1 MEIASSPTSPSRTSR
16 SVIRTESPTHPG
28 SNYRVRREPTLSWER
43 VAGPKALTG
52 VGRQGVGPGTAPFP
66 AESPALCAFRG
77 RPRFLRVWR
86 GPLKTKDRPHVC
98 SPRRRSPSPT
108 GKVDRAQPGPDEGK
122 QPKSEKQ
129 ATLNGSVLHSMWPVL
144 LLRCG
149 PSSVTP
155 YGVPPSPQGKA
166 ASRRG
171 SLTFPWGKVP
181 PQRRKRGGTGLVQRT
196 APHPSGLRPATL
208 SQERVFPS
216 SGPGCARSTF
226 PVGEGFL
233 RRRRFLTVPL
243 AFQTFFP
250 FTPFTNPLLCC
261 KIGSS
266 SQKLWEVWS

>member
-1 MEIASSPTSPSRTSR
+1 M
-16 SVIRTESPTHPG
+16 
-28 SNYRVRREPTLSWER
+28 L
-43 VAGPKALTG
+43 
-52 VGRQGVGPGTAPFP
+52 
-66 AESPALCAFRG
+66 
-77 RPRFLRVWR
+77 
-86 GPLKTKDRPHVC
+86 
-98 SPRRRSPSPT
+98 PRRRSPSPT

-129 ATLNGSVLHSMWPVL
+129 ATLNGSVFHSMWPVSL
-144 LLRCG
+144 FGCG

-155 YGVPPSPQGKA
+155 YGVPPSPEGKA
-166 ASRRG
+166 SSGGG

-181 PQRRKRGGTGLVQRT
+181 PQRRKRGGTGLVLGP

-216 SGPGCARSTF
+216 SVPGCARSTF
-226 PVGEGFL
+226 PVGEGCL
-233 RRRRFLTVPL
+233 PAV
-243 AFQTFFP
+243 AFPYLSFGFSNIFP